1 MVGRGVIVIATEEID
16 MTLRV
21 LKLCPILMVLPMI
34 LAGCEEEVA
43 EPIERVRAIKPFTVT
58 EPADGTIRRYPG
70 EVRPAESSAL
80 SFAVGGTVATVEV
93 NLGDRVTAGQVLA
106 TLDTKPFDLD
116 IDAARSDLEAAEA
129 TYAEAQLELE
139 RKTELFKKDWV
150 AKAALDTATAAA
162 ESARGSV
169 DAARS
174 QLGLAERNLGKS
186 ELVAPFNGV
195 IAERDVDPFTE
206 VAAGSSVFGINSDDG
221 LEIHFSVPDA
231 VIGRI
236 TGGLPVEATVATV
249 ADCGCEGRITE
260 IGSTAGTA
268 NAVNLVAALTSAP
281 DALLPGMSAEIEM
294 SLAGGDEGAAGYLV
308 PLIAIAPGDESAD
321 GYVFKFDPDAGAV
334 SKVAITGNEGRD
346 NMIAVNEGVEA
357 GDILAAAGVSFLR
370 DGQNVKLLGE

>member
-1 MVGRGVIVIATEEID
+1 MA
-16 MTLRV
+16 LRA
-21 LKLCPILMVLPMI
+21 LKLCSTLMVLPLT

-93 NLGDRVTAGQVLA
+93 NQGDRVTAGQVLA

-129 TYAEAQLELE
+129 TYAEAKLELE

-169 DAARS
+169 EAARS

-186 ELVAPFNGV
+186 ELTAPFNGV

-206 VAAGSSVFGINSDDG
+206 VAAGSPVFGINSNDG
-221 LEIHFSVPDA
+221 LEVHFSVPDA
-231 VIGRI
+231 VVGRI
-236 TGGLPVEATVATV
+236 SGGLPVEATVTTV
-249 ADCGCEGRITE
+249 EGCGCSGRVTE

-268 NAVNLVAALTSAP
+268 NAVNVVAALTSAP

-308 PLIAIAPGDESAD
+308 PLIAIAPGDDAAD
-321 GYVFKFDPDAGAV
+321 GYVFKFDADAGAV
-334 SKVAITGNEGRD
+334 SKVAISGDEGRD
-346 NMIAVNEGVEA
+346 NMIAVSEGVEA